1 MNTLLIDAFLVDVV
15 SEACASLQL
24 QKANSQDLATEDVR
38 VSACART
45 AYAMIVSYINRD
57 LAKSAFTE
65 YYFEEDTRFR
75 LRNYPVSVIESVCFV
90 DNPNSVDLTNTEISD
105 PLVEDTDYTLR
116 FGKDLVISKDA
127 VAKSIGDSTKVH
139 VLVEYQGGYEYSTDE
154 SNLHLALV
162 MQTIALY
169 NRLPALGISH
179 LQGANSA
186 GQMTIASSPDAGELL
201 DSVKTILSPY
211 VYYGAA
217 EVA

>member
-1 MNTLLIDAFLVDVV
+1 MNTLQLDLFLVDVV

-24 QKANSQDLATEDVR
+24 QKTNSQELATEDAR
-38 VSACART
+38 VNSCAKT

-57 LAKSAFTE
+57 LVKDTYTE

-75 LRNYPVSVIESVCFV
+75 LRNYPVSSIESVSFV
-90 DNPNSVDLTNTEISD
+90 DNPNSANLTDTEIGE
-105 PLVEDTDYTLR
+105 PLEEDVDYTLR
-116 FGKDLVISKDA
+116 LGKDLVISKDA
-127 VAKSIGDSTKVH
+127 VAKSVGDPTKIH
-139 VLVEYQGGYEYSTDE
+139 VLVEYVGGYEFSTDVA
-154 SNLHLALV
+154 NLHLALV

-169 NRLPALGISH
+169 NRLPALGLSQI
-179 LQGANSA
+179 QGSNTAS
-186 GQMTIASSPDAGELL
+186 QMSVASSPDAGELL